1 MNLLII
7 RHGESANN
15 RIIAKLGYDD
25 YLGGR
30 VHEPP
35 LTETGERQAE
45 ALAKYLIEAKG
56 PEFARRSADAD
67 TTIGYQVD
75 RIFCSPMVRT
85 LQTAY
90 PSAKALGLPL
100 EVWRDTYEHGG
111 LFEGD
116 PFSNGGS
123 DLRFFPGLGRNA
135 MMERFPGVVVPEM
148 ITDAGWYDGGYEE
161 LAGCAARAAVV
172 ADDLNALAQ
181 EQPNL
186 SIAIITHGT
195 FINQLL
201 HRLLGVPSE
210 ASLYFFHANTGIS
223 RVEFAENGFR
233 ILRYLNRLE
242 HLTPDLWTR

>member
-7 RHGESANN
+7 RHAESANN
-15 RIIAKLGYDD
+15 RIIATLGYDD

-35 LTETGERQAE
+35 LTDTGEAQAE
-45 ALAKYLIEAKG
+45 ALAEHIVTATT
-56 PEFARRSADAD
+56 PEFTRRG
-67 TTIGYQVD
+67 TGTREGYHID

-85 LQTAY
+85 MQTAY
-90 PSAKALGLPL
+90 PTAKALGLPL
-100 EVWRDTYEHGG
+100 EVWRDTFEHGG

-123 DLRFFPGLGRNA
+123 DLRFFPGLGRKA
-135 MMERFPGVVVPEM
+135 MMERFPGVIVPEV
-148 ITDAGWYDGGYEE
+148 ITDEGWYDGGYEE
-161 LAGCAARAAVV
+161 LAGCATRAAVV
-172 ADDLNALAQ
+172 AQDLNALAQ
-181 EQPNL
+181 EEPDTT
-186 SIAIITHGT
+186 IALITHGT

-210 ASLYFFHANTGIS
+210 SSLYFFHANTGIS